1 MCCNRHCSNWV
12 AATLFFLISSVWLNG
27 QVTVTTYHNDNA
39 RTGVNANET
48 ILTPNNVPGQFG
60 KLFSQ
65 LVDGYVYAQPLYVPN
80 VHIVDHGVDK
90 GIHNVVF
97 VATEGDSVYAF
108 DADGNAGANA
118 GPLWTAS
125 LIDTLHGAAAGAT
138 TVTTQGSNP
147 DINCE
152 DLVPQVGITSTPV
165 IDPVSN
171 TMFVEAKSKENGGF
185 VHRLHALDI
194 TTGNEK
200 SPGPTVITATV
211 NGITFDPLHQLNR
224 PGLLLLNGTI
234 YIGYGSHCDFT
245 PYNGWLFAY
254 DAATFTRKGVFVTT
268 PDSPAGAGAIWMSG
282 AGIAAD
288 NAGNIF
294 AATGN
299 GHFNASDFG
308 DSILK
313 LSLNPQNL
321 SLADSFTP
329 FNQADLDLIDNDLGS
344 GGVLLLPDQ
353 PGTYPHLLVQAG
365 KEGRIYLVN
374 RDHMGG
380 YCNYSPGPC
389 SSDPIPPLVQELPS
403 AVQGMWSMPS
413 YWNNT
418 VYFWGAGDV
427 LKPFFLTNGQL
438 GAMPGATSPESYDF
452 PGSTVSI
459 SANGSTNGIAWSLGK
474 KKIGTNPN
482 GTWITVNVLQAHD
495 AGNATTTL
503 YSSDK
508 RANHMDDPG
517 SYVKFSVP
525 TVANGR
531 VYVGTTSQLAVY
543 GLHNYSGH
551 LDHPGC
557 DHIVGWAADK
567 NRLNTVINVTI
578 YDNGIAVATVLANAF
593 RADVGTFLGDN
604 GLHGFGILTPA
615 SFLDGLT
622 HQVSVRYED
631 SGIELGASPVSLT
644 CPAPNYAGYLEHAG
658 CDNIAGWAA
667 NRNRLN
673 SAISVTIYDNGAAL
687 ATLLANGSRPDVGAA
702 LGDNGLHGFGM
713 QTPASLLDGRSH
725 QVSAKFENTG
735 TELWTSPVSFTC
747 PAASSV
753 AITSSGNSIY
763 GRSVA
768 FTARVSGGGSAAI
781 PTGAITFMNGNQVL
795 GTVQLDGSA
804 QASISTTFLSAGTHV
819 IAASYGGDSAFLA
832 SSAQITQVVTPA
844 ALSVTASAASRLY
857 GAVNPVFTGTISGL
871 QNNDNITA
879 TYQSA
884 ATAASPVGTYAI
896 TPVLS
901 DPNGLLGNYTVT
913 LQNGTL
919 SVTPAPLQ
927 VVANNKTRLYS
938 YGTPALDGTIS
949 GLRNGDNIQAQ
960 YSTTATAQSAVGSY
974 PITSTLSDPNNKL
987 GNYSVTQVNGTLS
1000 IIPLPTPLPPNPVY
1014 PTDGTLHVPS
1024 SFTLRWNDGLDT
1036 SRRNPLWPVTYY
1048 IYYKFWAYGAAEP
1061 ASYALDGNGQACN
1074 ADSTG
1079 ACTRAVPS
1087 IGDGNYRWYVV
1098 ASMDVSAST
1107 GVANSILSTQGNAG
1121 YFTVGYQPIS
1131 TIPAPLPPNPV
1142 YPTDGTLQVP
1152 SSFTLRWNDGLDAS
1166 RRNPAWPVTYNIY
1179 YKFWSFG
1186 STEPTSYTVDGSP
1199 HACNPDSTGACIRPV
1214 PSIGNGNYRWYVV
1227 ANMDV
1232 SQSTGVANSV
1242 LSTQGSVAFFT
1253 VGQ

>member
-1 MCCNRHCSNWV
+1 
-12 AATLFFLISSVWLNG
+12 
-27 QVTVTTYHNDNA
+27 
-39 RTGVNANET
+39 
-48 ILTPNNVPGQFG
+48 
-60 KLFSQ
+60 
-65 LVDGYVYAQPLYVPN
+65 
-80 VHIVDHGVDK
+80 
-90 GIHNVVF
+90 
-97 VATEGDSVYAF
+97 
-108 DADGNAGANA
+108 
-118 GPLWTAS
+118 
-125 LIDTLHGAAAGAT
+125 
-138 TVTTQGSNP
+138 
-147 DINCE
+147 
-152 DLVPQVGITSTPV
+152 
-165 IDPVSN
+165 
-171 TMFVEAKSKENGGF
+171 MFVEAKSKENGGF

-403 AVQGMWSMPS
+403 AVQGMWSMPI
-413 YWNNT
+413 YLNYI

-427 LKPFFLTNGQL
+427 PKPFFLTNGQL
-438 GAMPGATSPESYDF
+438 VAMPGATSPESYDF

-508 RANHMDDPG
+508 RANHMEDPG

-615 SFLDGLT
+615 SLLDGRT
-622 HQVSVRYED
+622 HQVSAR
-631 SGIELGASPVSLT
+631 
-644 CPAPNYAGYLEHAG
+644 
-658 CDNIAGWAA
+658 
-667 NRNRLN
+667 
-673 SAISVTIYDNGAAL
+673 
-687 ATLLANGSRPDVGAA
+687 
-702 LGDNGLHGFGM
+702 
-713 QTPASLLDGRSH
+713 
-725 QVSAKFENTG
+725 FENSG

-901 DPNGLLGNYTVT
+901 DRNGLLGNYTVT

-949 GLRNGDNIQAQ
+949 GLRNGANIQAQ

-1036 SRRNPLWPVTYY
+1036 SRPNPLWPVTYY

-1142 YPTDGTLQVP
+1142 YPTHGTLQVP